1 MGWKVAM
8 SISVE
13 KFTVAELGSEA
24 FEPKSKFPPSSSQK
38 NPKIVHKSHC
48 KYLI

>member
-1 MGWKVAM
+1 
-8 SISVE
+8 VE
-13 KFTVAELGSEA
+13 GGDVGFVREVHGHVDELDSGL
-24 FEPKSKFPPSSSQK
+24 FEKKSKFPPSSLQK